1 VILVL
6 GFIFE
11 QSFIFLLARAQEQDL
26 DALVRVENVVSD
38 LEPDQA

>member
-1 VILVL
+1 MILVL

-11 QSFIFLLARAQEQDL
+11 QFFIFLLARAREQDL